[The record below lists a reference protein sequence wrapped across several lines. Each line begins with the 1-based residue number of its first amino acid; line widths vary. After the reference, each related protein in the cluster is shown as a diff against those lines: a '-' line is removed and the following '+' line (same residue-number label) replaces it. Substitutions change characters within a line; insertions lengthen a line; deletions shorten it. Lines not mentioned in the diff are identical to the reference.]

1 MANTIVTIKRQ
12 GHHGLPV
19 GLVVNVVR
27 EVDEKTVFIT
37 SPQVSKAIA
46 KDDLNFIK
54 GSKQ

>member
-46 KDDLNFIK
+46 KDDLNFTK
-54 GSKQ
+54 GSK